1 MTVFSVSG
9 PWYCQSA
16 VWSGRWGQGDGVQ
29 GLYTARQIYPF
40 TFCSQL
46 FGYLKDDFRNYLKR

>member
-16 VWSGRWGQGDGVQ
+16 VCSGRCGQGDGVQ
-29 GLYTARQIYPF
+29 GLYPAR
-40 TFCSQL
+40 
-46 FGYLKDDFRNYLKR
+46 